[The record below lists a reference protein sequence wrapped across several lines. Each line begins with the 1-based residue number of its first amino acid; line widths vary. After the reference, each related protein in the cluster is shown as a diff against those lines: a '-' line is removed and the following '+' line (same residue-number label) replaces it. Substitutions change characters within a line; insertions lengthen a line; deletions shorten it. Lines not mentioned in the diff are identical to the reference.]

1 MEGDILMSEQAS
13 AAARS
18 PDRVLIDLLERRLRD
33 HTLRE
38 SIAVAPDPA
47 RQDLTLHLGELE
59 RRLESLVEAT
69 QKAQEPL
76 SLDLMLT
83 RLVALISEAFGADR
97 SSLFL
102 YEAESDELFSR
113 IAQGSLVKEIRFNSQ
128 RGIAGAVFHSGEP
141 AIVDDAYLD
150 ARFHREVDVET
161 GYRTTTILCIPV
173 RTRRGDIIGVAE
185 VLNKHAGRFT
195 VTDAVFLR
203 AFTTHM
209 ATALENAQLAERAR
223 DSSREES
230 QMMEVTRAISS
241 ELDIDKLLRKIMGI
255 ATDLLEAE
263 RSTLFIHDPVRDE
276 LWSRVAEGLSA
287 REIRIPSNV
296 GIAGEVFTTRHSVN
310 IPDAY
315 HDQRFNPE
323 IDRRTGFRTRSILC
337 VPVLN
342 KFGLPIGVVQVL
354 NRQGGAFSPKDQ
366 RRLEMLAAQSAIA
379 LENAQ
384 LFRDVLHER
393 NYTENVLRRLTD
405 GVVTLDPALNIVRI
419 NDVAA
424 RLLGVEPERVLG
436 ASAHRL
442 FKNGNSWVRRAIRK
456 VMRTRLPDM
465 AVDVNLRHGDHST
478 TAVNLN
484 ISPLFDPQEE
494 LQGCV
499 LVFEDITNE
508 KRVRSAMARY
518 MTREVAE
525 QVLAQRDSVLGG
537 RAQLATVLFA
547 DITNFTPLTEQLG
560 ATETVAL
567 LNAYFTEM
575 VEVIFAHGGI
585 LDKYIGDAIMAVFG
599 APFVSPRDADRAVL
613 AALDMQTALVEFNRL
628 RATVGQPSINIR
640 IGLNSDQVIAG
651 NIGSHR
657 RMDYTVIGDGVNLAA
672 RLESANRYYGTRVLL
687 SGSTLELL
695 HDNYRVRELDW
706 VRVKGKSAPVPIYEL
721 LGTAELVL
729 SPAHESMLTGYSRAL
744 GAYRARNWESAV
756 TQLGHALNAIAG
768 DQPSQL
774 LRARALTFMQNPPPA
789 EWDAVWNLLDK

>member
-1 MEGDILMSEQAS
+1 
-13 AAARS
+13 
-18 PDRVLIDLLERRLRD
+18 
-33 HTLRE
+33 
-38 SIAVAPDPA
+38 
-47 RQDLTLHLGELE
+47 
-59 RRLESLVEAT
+59 
-69 QKAQEPL
+69 
-76 SLDLMLT
+76 
-83 RLVALISEAFGADR
+83 
-97 SSLFL
+97 
-102 YEAESDELFSR
+102 
-113 IAQGSLVKEIRFNSQ
+113 
-128 RGIAGAVFHSGEP
+128 
-141 AIVDDAYLD
+141 
-150 ARFHREVDVET
+150 
-161 GYRTTTILCIPV
+161 
-173 RTRRGDIIGVAE
+173 
-185 VLNKHAGRFT
+185 
-195 VTDAVFLR
+195 
-203 AFTTHM
+203 
-209 ATALENAQLAERAR
+209 
-223 DSSREES
+223 
-230 QMMEVTRAISS
+230 
-241 ELDIDKLLRKIMGI
+241 MGI
-255 ATDLLEAE
+255 TTDLLEAE

-456 VMRTRLPDM
+456 VMRTRLPDV

-484 ISPLFDPQEE
+484 ISPLFDPHEE

-560 ATETVAL
+560 AIETVTL

-672 RLESANRYYGTRVLL
+672 RLESANRYYGTQVLL
-687 SGSTLELL
+687 SGSTLDLL
-695 HDNYRVRELDW
+695 HDSYRVRELDW

-721 LGTAELVL
+721 VGTAALVL
-729 SPAHESMLTGYSRAL
+729 SPTRESMLTCYSRAL
-744 GAYRARNWESAV
+744 EAYRARNWESAV
-756 TQLGHALNAIAG
+756 TQLGHALNAVTD